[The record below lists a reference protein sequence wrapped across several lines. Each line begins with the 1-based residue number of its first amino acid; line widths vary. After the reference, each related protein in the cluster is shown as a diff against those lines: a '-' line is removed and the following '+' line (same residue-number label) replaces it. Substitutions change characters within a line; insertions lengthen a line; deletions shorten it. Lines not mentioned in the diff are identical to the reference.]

1 MLSHLTLPLEYLILE
16 VPEQIIGKDLGACSE
31 VLYFEL
37 TGERYVMTF
46 LNVLN
51 FGDQGKCDGV
61 GEWWQSFLSHS
72 SSCGSENDLKC
83 LKIA

>member
-1 MLSHLTLPLEYLILE
+1 MIANLNGVFEGSQNQMLSHLTLSLEYLILE
-16 VPEQIIGKDLGACSE
+16 VPEQVIGKDLGACSE
-31 VLYFEL
+31 VLCFAL

-61 GEWWQSFLSHS
+61 VEW
-72 SSCGSENDLKC
+72 
-83 LKIA
+83 